1 MLPICSNIDI
11 SHSYIDGPDADSS
24 MQFSLISTRDANPPV
39 FTLTFNVSDG
49 PPTDVNCTDGS
60 NPFTI
65 ASGDLSRVVVNGPGF
80 VTQVT
85 VTVRMRQAGT
95 YQCIVSNEG
104 VNAISRAQP
113 SISTSQPITG

>member
-1 MLPICSNIDI
+1 
-11 SHSYIDGPDADSS
+11 
-24 MQFSLISTRDANPPV
+24 MQFSLISTRDINPPV

-65 ASGDLSRVVVNGPGF
+65 ASGDLSRVVVNGTES

-95 YQCIVSNEG
+95 YQCTVSNARVING
-104 VNAISRAQP
+104 PIPGQIGLNATS
-113 SISTSQPITG
+113 SNTTSQPITGQ

>member
-1 MLPICSNIDI
+1 MK
-11 SHSYIDGPDADSS
+11 
-24 MQFSLISTRDANPPV
+24 FSLISTRDANPPV

-49 PPTDVNCTDGS
+49 PPTDVTCTDGS

-95 YQCIVSNEG
+95 YECTVSNARVTNG
-104 VNAISRAQP
+104 PVPGYSGPIATNS
-113 SISTSQPITG
+113 SSTSQPITG

>member
-1 MLPICSNIDI
+1 
-11 SHSYIDGPDADSS
+11 

-49 PPTDVNCTDGS
+49 PPTDVNCTDGN
-60 NPFTI
+60 NPFI
-65 ASGDLSRVVVNGPGF
+65 IVDSDLSRVVVNGPEF

-95 YQCIVSNEG
+95 YQCSVSNARVTESPIKSA
-104 VNAISRAQP
+104 VTATNSN
-113 SISTSQPITG
+113 STSQPITG

>member
-1 MLPICSNIDI
+1 MK
-11 SHSYIDGPDADSS
+11 
-24 MQFSLISTRDANPPV
+24 FSLISTRDANPPV

-65 ASGDLSRVVVNGPGF
+65 ASGDLSRVIVNGPGS

-85 VTVRMRQAGT
+85 VTVRMRQTGT
-95 YQCIVSNEG
+95 YQCTVSNARVTNG
-104 VNAISRAQP
+104 PMMGQTGLNATRSN
-113 SISTSQPITG
+113 STSQPITG

>member
-1 MLPICSNIDI
+1 
-11 SHSYIDGPDADSS
+11 
-24 MQFSLISTRDANPPV
+24 MQFSLISTRDTNPPV
-39 FTLTFNVSDG
+39 FTLTFNVSNG

-65 ASGDLSRVVVNGPGF
+65 ASGDLSRVIVNGTGS

-95 YQCIVSNEG
+95 YQCTVSNAKVTNG
-104 VNAISRAQP
+104 FITINTNSPFINATS
-113 SISTSQPITG
+113 SNSTSQPITG

>member
-1 MLPICSNIDI
+1 
-11 SHSYIDGPDADSS
+11 

-49 PPTDVNCTDGS
+49 PPTDVICTDGRNS
-60 NPFTI
+60 FTI
-65 ASGDLSRVVVNGPGF
+65 ARGDLSRLVVNGPES

-85 VTVRMRQAGT
+85 VTVRMRHAGT
-95 YQCIVSNEG
+95 YQCTVSNEG
-104 VNAISRAQP
+104 VYAISRAQP

>member
-1 MLPICSNIDI
+1 
-11 SHSYIDGPDADSS
+11 

-39 FTLTFNVSDG
+39 FTLAFNVSDG
-49 PPTDVNCTDGS
+49 PPTDVTCTDGS

-65 ASGDLSRVVVNGPGF
+65 ASGDLSRVVVNGPRS

-95 YQCIVSNEG
+95 YQCTVSNARVG
-104 VNAISRAQP
+104 NGTIGNVTATNSS
-113 SISTSQPITG
+113 SISQPITGNH

>member
-1 MLPICSNIDI
+1 
-11 SHSYIDGPDADSS
+11 

-49 PPTDVNCTDGS
+49 PPTDVTCTDGS

-65 ASGDLSRVVVNGPGF
+65 ASGDLSHVIVNGPGS

-85 VTVRMRQAGT
+85 VTVRIRQAGT
-95 YQCIVSNEG
+95 YHCTLSNTRVTNG
-104 VNAISRAQP
+104 RIPGHNGPFATNS
-113 SISTSQPITG
+113 SSTSQPITG